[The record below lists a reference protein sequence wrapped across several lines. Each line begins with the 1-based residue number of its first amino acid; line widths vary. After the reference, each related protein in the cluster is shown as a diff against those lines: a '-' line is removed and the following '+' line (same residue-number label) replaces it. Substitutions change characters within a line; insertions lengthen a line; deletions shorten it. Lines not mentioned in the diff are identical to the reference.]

1 MNMQIWFD
9 DLGIQDDTAE
19 ICVLLTHPYKAFSE
33 FSRVTSG
40 DTAVA
45 SLGESGYSFRFC
57 DDYFR
62 TIHLLMLAGF

>member
-1 MNMQIWFD
+1 
-9 DLGIQDDTAE
+9 
-19 ICVLLTHPYKAFSE
+19 VLLTHPYKAFSE

>member
-1 MNMQIWFD
+1 MQVWFD
-9 DLGIQDDTAE
+9 DLGIHDDTKE

-45 SLGESGYSFRFC
+45 SLGESEYGFRFC
-57 DDYFR
+57 NEYFR
-62 TIHLLMLAGF
+62 TIYLLMLAGF